1 MARSST
7 TTRCGLAGSEKA
19 FRRFFIGIVGSFACL
34 MATFTFVNTWVNPLW
49 VSHAPWTDDAKFA
62 DHRQIYRN
70 LRTAKAGLA
79 RSKQWDVAFL
89 GSSRIA
95 IALDPALK
103 QWGDQKVVNL
113 GLSGGSLNEQSAFVD
128 YLFAHQQHLKTI
140 FLGVDL
146 TDLTEPNDMARNAGF
161 YESPLNPAGDVV
173 EREVRYVAGISSFL
187 ASVKTLKS
195 ERKAA
200 TATRESDLPPYT
212 ALGHWLRNRSVRPA
226 RDIILTDSIPHA
238 IRMIRQRKS
247 KLEIS
252 PKKQAALAHILETCL
267 GHGTEVKI
275 LLPPNHSAYLSVF
288 YLDQDPDPTFSGVR
302 KVIVEEVAA
311 ANAAHPAAK
320 PVIVWDFI
328 DFHALNSETIP
339 AIGVG
344 TGKLHYWADGTH
356 GLETLGNVMLAR
368 MNGWEIRDPSEADY
382 GTVINAQNLP
392 ARLTDLRAQYE
403 RYREG
408 HPEEFK
414 FVAESVSHYADDTSK
429 PKDEE
434 DGQNP
439 PP

>member
-1 MARSST
+1 MATTTT
-7 TTRCGLAGSEKA
+7 TTRRGLAGSAKPA
-19 FRRFFIGIVGSFACL
+19 RRFFLGLVGAFAFL
-34 MATFTFVNTWVNPLW
+34 MGTFSFVNTWVNPLW

-79 RSKQWDVAFL
+79 RSKQWDVVFL
-89 GSSRIA
+89 GSSRVA

-128 YLFAHQQHLKTI
+128 FLFEYQSSLKTI

-173 EREVRYVAGISSFL
+173 EREVRYVAGISSFI
-187 ASVKTLKS
+187 ASVKTIKS
-195 ERKAA
+195 EAKAA
-200 TATRESDLPPYT
+200 KASKESDLPPYT

-238 IRMIRQRKS
+238 VRMIRQRKA
-247 KLEIS
+247 KLEIA
-252 PKKQAALAHILETCL
+252 PKKLEALKHILDACL
-267 GHGTEVKI
+267 ARGVEVKI

-288 YLDQDPDPTFSGVR
+288 FLDQDPDPTFSGVR
-302 KVIVEEVAA
+302 KTIVEAVAR
-311 ANAAHPAAK
+311 ANVAHPSAK
-320 PVIVWDFI
+320 PVTVWDFI

-339 AIGVG
+339 PLGVG
-344 TGKLHYWADGTH
+344 DGKLHYWADGTH

-368 MNGWEIRDPSEADY
+368 MNGWPIADPKEADY
-382 GTVINAQNLP
+382 GTLIDEGNLA
-392 ARLTDLRAQYE
+392 ARLADIQAQYE
-403 RYREG
+403 HYRSS

-414 FVAESVSHYADDTSK
+414 FVEEATRRYADDKSK

>member
-1 MARSST
+1 MARPST
-7 TTRCGLAGSEKA
+7 TTHSGLAGSPKA
-19 FRRFFIGIVGSFACL
+19 FRRFFIGIVGCFAFV
-34 MATFTFVNTWVNPLW
+34 MATFSIVNTWVNPLW

-89 GSSRIA
+89 GSSRVA

-128 YLFAHQQHLKTI
+128 FLLVHQKALRTI

-195 ERKAA
+195 EGKPA
-200 TATRESDLPPYT
+200 TANKESDLPPYT

-238 IRMIRQRKS
+238 VRMIRQRKA

-252 PKKQAALAHILETCL
+252 PKKREALVHILNTCL
-267 GHGTEVKI
+267 EHGVEVKI

-288 YLDQDPDPTFSGVR
+288 YLNQDPDPTFSGVR
-302 KVIVEEVAA
+302 KVIVDEAAA
-311 ANAAHPAAK
+311 ANAAHPTAK

-339 AIGVG
+339 PIGVG

-356 GLETLGNVMLAR
+356 ALETLGNVMLAR
-368 MNGWEIRDPSEADY
+368 MNGWEISDPKEADY
-382 GTVINAQNLP
+382 GTEINAQNLP
-392 ARLTDLRAQYE
+392 TRLSDLKAQYE

-414 FVAESVSHYADDTSK
+414 FVVESVNRYADDKSK

>member
-1 MARSST
+1 VARPST
-7 TTRCGLAGSEKA
+7 TKRSGLAGSDKA
-19 FRRFFIGIVGSFACL
+19 FRRFFIGLVGCFAFV
-34 MATFTFVNTWVNPLW
+34 MATFSLVNTWVNPLW
-49 VSHAPWTDDAKFA
+49 VSNAPWTDDAKFA

-89 GSSRIA
+89 GSSRVA

-103 QWGDQKVVNL
+103 QWGGQRVVNL

-128 YLFAHQQHLKTI
+128 FLFEHQKGLKTI

-195 ERKAA
+195 ERKAG
-200 TATRESDLPPYT
+200 TASKESDLPPYT

-226 RDIILTDSIPHA
+226 RDILLTDSIPHA
-238 IRMIRQRKS
+238 VRMIRQRKS
-247 KLEIS
+247 KLEIA
-252 PKKQAALAHILETCL
+252 PKKREALAHILESCL
-267 GHGTEVKI
+267 KRGVEVKI

-288 YLDQDPDPTFSGVR
+288 FLNQDPDPTFSGVR
-302 KVIVEEVAA
+302 KTIVDVVAA
-311 ANAAHPAAK
+311 ANAAHPTAK

-339 AIGVG
+339 PVGVG

-368 MNGWEIRDPSEADY
+368 MNGWEISDPKEADY
-382 GTVINAQNLP
+382 GSVIDVETLP
-392 ARLTDLRAQYE
+392 TRLADLRVQYE
-403 RYREG
+403 AYRTG

-414 FVAESVSHYADDTSK
+414 FVEETVSRYANDRSN
-429 PKDEE
+429 PKDE
-434 DGQNP
+434 DNGQDP

>member
-1 MARSST
+1 VARPST
-7 TTRCGLAGSEKA
+7 IHRSGLAGSQKA
-19 FRRFFIGIVGSFACL
+19 FRRFFIGIVGCFTFV
-34 MATFTFVNTWVNPLW
+34 MATFSFINTWVNPLW
-49 VSHAPWTDDAKFA
+49 VSHAPWTNDAKFS

-89 GSSRIA
+89 GSSRVA

-128 YLFAHQQHLKTI
+128 YLSEHQQHLKTI
-140 FLGVDL
+140 FLGIDL
-146 TDLTEPNDMARNAGF
+146 TDLTEPNDMAKNAGF

-187 ASVKTLKS
+187 ASVNTIKS
-195 ERKAA
+195 AGKAA
-200 TATRESDLPPYT
+200 TATKESDMPPYT
-212 ALGHWLRNRSVRPA
+212 PLGHWLRNRSVRPA

-252 PKKQAALAHILETCL
+252 PKKRAALVHILSSCL
-267 GHGTEVKI
+267 ERNVEVKI

-288 YLDQDPDPTFSGVR
+288 FLNQDPDPTFSGVR
-302 KVIVEEVAA
+302 KAIVEEVAA
-311 ANAAHPAAK
+311 ANAAHPSSK
-320 PVIVWDFI
+320 PVVVWDFI
-328 DFHALNSETIP
+328 DFHPLNSETIP
-339 AIGVG
+339 PVGVG
-344 TGKLHYWADGTH
+344 DGKLHYWADGTH

-368 MNGWEIRDPSEADY
+368 MNDWQIESKQGADY
-382 GTVINAQNLP
+382 GTVINVQNLP
-392 ARLTDLRAQYE
+392 ARLADIQIQYE
-403 RYREG
+403 RYQTQ
-408 HPEEFK
+408 HHEEFK
-414 FVAESVSHYADDTSK
+414 FVAESVSHYADDKTK
-429 PKDEE
+429 PKDED

>member
-1 MARSST
+1 MARPST
-7 TTRCGLAGSEKA
+7 TTRNGLAGSQKA
-19 FRRFFIGIVGSFACL
+19 FRRFFLSLVGCFAFL
-34 MATFTFVNTWVNPLW
+34 MGTFSFVNTWVNPLW

-79 RSKQWDVAFL
+79 RSKQWDVVFL
-89 GSSRIA
+89 GSSRVA

-128 YLFAHQQHLKTI
+128 FLLEHQKSLKKI

-187 ASVKTLKS
+187 ASVKTIKS
-195 ERKAA
+195 EAKAA
-200 TATRESDLPPYT
+200 TATKESDLPPYT

-238 IRMIRQRKS
+238 VRMIRQRKA

-252 PKKQAALAHILETCL
+252 PNKQAALVHILNTCL
-267 GHGTEVKI
+267 DHGVEVKI

-288 YLDQDPDPTFSGVR
+288 YLAQDPDPTFSGVR
-302 KVIVEEVAA
+302 KVIVDAVTA
-311 ANAAHPAAK
+311 ANAAHPTAK

-339 AIGVG
+339 PIGVG

-368 MNGWEIRDPSEADY
+368 MNGWEIADPKEADY
-382 GTVINAQNLP
+382 GTILNSENLQT
-392 ARLTDLRAQYE
+392 RLTDLKAQYE

-414 FVAESVSHYADDTSK
+414 FVAESVSRYANDKSK

>member
-1 MARSST
+1 
-7 TTRCGLAGSEKA
+7 
-19 FRRFFIGIVGSFACL
+19 
-34 MATFTFVNTWVNPLW
+34 MATFSLVNTWVNPLW
-49 VSHAPWTDDAKFA
+49 VTHAPWTNDKKFS

-79 RSKQWDVAFL
+79 RSKQWDVVFL
-89 GSSRIA
+89 GSSRVA

-128 YLFAHQQHLKTI
+128 FLLIHQQHLKTI

-146 TDLTEPNDMARNAGF
+146 TDLTEPSDLARSAGF

-173 EREVRYVAGISSFL
+173 EREVRSVAGISSFI
-187 ASVKTLKS
+187 ASVKTIKS
-195 ERKAA
+195 ASKAA
-200 TATRESDLPPYT
+200 TASQEADFPPYT

-238 IRMIRQRKS
+238 VRMIRQRKA

-252 PKKQAALAHILETCL
+252 TKKREALAHILNTCL
-267 GHGTEVKI
+267 EQGIDLKI

-288 YLDQDPDPTFSGVR
+288 FLDKDPDPTFSGVR
-302 KVIVEEVAA
+302 QVIVDEVAA
-311 ANAAHPAAK
+311 ANAAHPKAK

-328 DFHALNSETIP
+328 DFHPLNSETIP
-339 AIGVG
+339 PMGVG

-356 GLETLGNVMLAR
+356 GLETLGNAMLAR
-368 MNGWEIRDPSEADY
+368 MNGWEILDPKEADY
-382 GTVINAQNLP
+382 GTIINSANLQS
-392 ARLTDLRAQYE
+392 RLSDLRVQYD

-414 FVAESVSHYADDTSK
+414 FVAESVLRYADDKSE
-429 PKDEE
+429 PKGEE
-434 DGQNP
+434 DGRNP